1 MQVREF
7 DLRSLD
13 KMLPCPFCG
22 GEAELDTHQAYA
34 QIANGKIGHRV
45 VVYCADCGADQG
57 TCVEDV
63 PDIHPNEVIERWNKR
78 HAAANKDT
86 PMTQEQLEKILPY
99 IVARFLS
106 WKLPADFSP
115 DAGISFNPIYNAG
128 TPYEAR
134 HEPSGTNLL
143 NADQAFEMFRHVL
156 SHPAVTELAE
166 GHTP

>member
-45 VVYCADCGADQG
+45 VVYCTDCGADQG

-78 HAAANKDT
+78 GAMPQRELLAEALGALAPMTRGLKEADYYCPDDVAEDHTVLISASIAELREARAAADKIRAAL
-86 PMTQEQLEKILPY
+86 TQEKQ
-99 IVARFLS
+99 
-106 WKLPADFSP
+106 
-115 DAGISFNPIYNAG
+115 
-128 TPYEAR
+128 
-134 HEPSGTNLL
+134 
-143 NADQAFEMFRHVL
+143 Q
-156 SHPAVTELAE
+156 
-166 GHTP
+166 